1 MKGAKISRC
10 RNGFSIKHFTPMHYL
25 ANHSLTMNI
34 LGERYMKKLLF
45 AAMLGIWFIASIV
58 FFIPL
63 SKAKP
68 NLYLTG
74 RVVSSS
80 SNNPISSVWVEV
92 VKAGS
97 RVGRSL
103 TGDDGRYYI
112 SGLDKGLYE
121 IAVIQNNQ
129 VLYRCQIQL
138 TGNRVLDV
146 TL

>member
-1 MKGAKISRC
+1 
-10 RNGFSIKHFTPMHYL
+10 
-25 ANHSLTMNI
+25 
-34 LGERYMKKLLF
+34 MKKLLF